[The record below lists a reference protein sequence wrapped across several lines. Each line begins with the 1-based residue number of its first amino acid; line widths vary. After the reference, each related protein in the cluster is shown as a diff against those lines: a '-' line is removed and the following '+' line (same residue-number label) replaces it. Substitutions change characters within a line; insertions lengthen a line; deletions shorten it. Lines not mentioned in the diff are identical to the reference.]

1 MLYALPDLEGGE
13 IIIFWLYLSYS
24 ESILIN
30 EQNKQNGGMIQD
42 RKVQSVFQPGRT
54 A

>member
-13 IIIFWLYLSYS
+13 IIIFWLYLSLS

-30 EQNKQNGGMIQD
+30 EQNKQNGGMTWD
-42 RKVQSVFQPGRT
+42 MKVQSTF
-54 A
+54 